1 MANKISKKP
10 VKTNRKESNV
20 AFADLSYQNTRD
32 GYFKALG
39 NAYNSPQAFKKRLDD
54 CFISKMI

>member
-1 MANKISKKP
+1 MANKISKKA
-10 VKTNRKESNV
+10 VKANSKKSNV
-20 AFADLSYQNTRD
+20 AFADLPYTNTRD

-39 NAYNSPQAFKKRLDD
+39 NAYNSPQAFKKKLDD